1 MSDSRRETRNDGM
14 ATKFVRD
21 VMSRSVVTCTP
32 DTTVH
37 EAARRMAEHGVN
49 ALVVVEELSGEL
61 EGIVTRS
68 DLARTYGQDY
78 RAVQVESLMSHE
90 VQTIIPDIPVAA
102 AVLLM
107 LDHNVDRLVI
117 MHAKPGP
124 PRPVGIL
131 SLSDIIRDIAEEA

>member
-1 MSDSRRETRNDGM
+1 MT
-14 ATKFVRD
+14 TKFVRD
-21 VMSRSVVTCTP
+21 VMSRSVVTCTLE
-32 DTTVH
+32 TTVR
-37 EAARRMAEHGVN
+37 EAARRMAEHKVN

-68 DLARTYGQDY
+68 DLAQTYGQEYD
-78 RAVQVESLMSHE
+78 AIGVESVMSHD
-90 VQTIIPDIPVAA
+90 VQTIVPDIPVSA

-107 LDHNVDRLVI
+107 LDQKIDRLVI

-131 SLSDIIRDIAEEA
+131 SLSDIVRDIAEEA

>member
-1 MSDSRRETRNDGM
+1 MN
-14 ATKFVRD
+14 
-21 VMSRSVVTCTP
+21 RSVVTCTL
-32 DTTVH
+32 DTTVR

-68 DLARTYGQDY
+68 DLAQAYGQDY
-78 RAVQVESLMSHE
+78 DAIRVESVMSHE
-90 VQTIIPDIPVAA
+90 VQTVVPDIPVSA

-107 LDHNVDRLVI
+107 LDHKVDRLVI

-131 SLSDIIRDIAEEA
+131 SLSDIVRDIAEETQ

>member
-1 MSDSRRETRNDGM
+1 MNGSKLEIRDEGM

-21 VMSRSVVTCTP
+21 VMNRSVVTCTP
-32 DTTVH
+32 DTTVR

-68 DLARTYGQDY
+68 DLARAYGQDY
-78 RAVQVESLMSHE
+78 GTIKVETVMSQE
-90 VQTIIPDIPVAA
+90 VQTVVPHIPVSA

-107 LDHNVDRLVI
+107 LDQKVDRLVI

-124 PRPVGIL
+124 SRPVGIL
-131 SLSDIIRDIAEEA
+131 SLNDIVRDIAEEA